1 MEARHSTSKFP
12 RISIEATVI
21 NQKISR
27 KSIESGT
34 KEKNTKDTYMG
45 TGARWGRSRAAPR
58 TRCSSWAINRT
69 GRNPRWWERRG
80 GDSEFRCFPSP
91 PLHSPCLLSLSL
103 SLCFFLR
110 LSIFL
115 KQWSRG
121 GSGGKRRVEI
131 GGKGSGFWKGR
142 EEKLPWLLPRTGDVM
157 TQNIR
162 VNGHVR
168 AREAGRL
175 SVQTSEA
182 RQGRRG
188 GEDARGSLSLP
199 QL

>member
-1 MEARHSTSKFP
+1 
-12 RISIEATVI
+12 
-21 NQKISR
+21 
-27 KSIESGT
+27 
-34 KEKNTKDTYMG
+34 MG
-45 TGARWGRSRAAPR
+45 TGARWDRSRAAPR

-91 PLHSPCLLSLSL
+91 PLPLSPLSL

-131 GGKGSGFWKGR
+131 GGKSSGFWKGR
-142 EEKLPWLLPRTGDVM
+142 EAALAATAHRRRGDAEYSCERTRPREGGGEV
-157 TQNIR
+157 
-162 VNGHVR
+162 VR
-168 AREAGRL
+168 PQERGEAGRMRVGL
-175 SVQTSEA
+175 FPF
-182 RQGRRG
+182 
-188 GEDARGSLSLP
+188 P

>member
-12 RISIEATVI
+12 RISMEATVI

-27 KSIESGT
+27 KSIESARRKKKKTKYKRHVHGNRSSMGSIPSSSPDSVLILGNQSNGT
-34 KEKNTKDTYMG
+34 QSAVVG
-45 TGARWGRSRAAPR
+45 AARWGLGISMLPL
-58 TRCSSWAINRT
+58 
-69 GRNPRWWERRG
+69 
-80 GDSEFRCFPSP
+80 PSTP
-91 PLHSPCLLSLSL
+91 PASSLSL

-131 GGKGSGFWKGR
+131 GGKSSGFWKGR
-142 EEKLPWLLPRTGDVM
+142 EAALAATAHRRRGDAEYSCERTCPREGGGEV
-157 TQNIR
+157 
-162 VNGHVR
+162 VR
-168 AREAGRL
+168 PQERGEAGRMRVGL
-175 SVQTSEA
+175 FPF
-182 RQGRRG
+182 
-188 GEDARGSLSLP
+188 P